1 MSSLLKKW
9 IGFASIAI
17 VSLCILLAV
26 VGGGNTQSA
35 IAPTATVEPTATME
49 STATVEPTAT
59 TRPTST
65 RIPTATPVACGVY
78 VGEWAREMSPVMEL
92 WADAM
97 NAGGLGLWAVVA
109 DNSVR
114 ISAKLAF
121 VTPPSCEP
129 RAKQVQDLIT
139 VANEALQ
146 VAMIAA
152 SEGRT
157 QDVQNAMALV
167 MFSQE
172 EALRILNTIV
182 ADYR

>member
-49 STATVEPTAT
+49 PTVEPTAT
-59 TRPTST
+59 NRPKPT
-65 RIPTATPVACGVY
+65 RISTATPVACGVY

-97 NAGGLGLWAVVA
+97 NAGGLGFWDVVV
-109 DNSVR
+109 DNSAR
-114 ISAKLAF
+114 ISAKLVF
-121 VTPPSCEP
+121 ITPPSCEP
-129 RAKQVQDLIT
+129 RAKRVQDLIT

-172 EALRILNTIV
+172 EALSILNAIV